1 MNGLDNI
8 IAKINKDCEAECE
21 VILGKAKDEAGAI
34 LEKARNEADLIRK
47 GILDAA
53 LRENEKEIELLN
65 SRIELESK
73 KNLLALKIELVN
85 GIIETALNK
94 IKNLPD
100 EEYFKVIKSL
110 ILRHAQKGSGT
121 LCFSKKDLNRLPSG
135 FEQDV
140 NKALGNGS
148 SVKISEEPARIDGG
162 FLLVYDDIDQNCS
175 FEALLSSSVDEIK
188 DRLFEMLFK
197 RTDI

>member
-8 IAKINKDCEAECE
+8 IAKINADCKAECDGILFKAKEDAKVILDKAGDEAE
-21 VILGKAKDEAGAI
+21 
-34 LEKARNEADLIRK
+34 LIRQ
-47 GILDAA
+47 GILDGA
-53 LRENEKEIELLN
+53 LRENEKEIELFS
-65 SRIELESK
+65 SRTQLESK

-85 GIIETALNK
+85 GIIETALVK

-110 ILRHAQKGSGT
+110 ILKNAKKGAGT
-121 LCFSKKDLNRLPSG
+121 LCFSSRDLSRLPSG
-135 FEQDV
+135 FEAEV
-140 NKALGNGS
+140 NNALANGA
-148 SVKISEEPARIDGG
+148 SVKISSEPARIDGG

-175 FEALLSSSVDEIK
+175 FEALLSSSVDDIK
-188 DRLFEMLFK
+188 DKLFEMLFK